1 MNEMAIVT
9 LQNTMHKEGMEDNG
23 DIGMYH
29 TNLFIKIRDKTF
41 GDVNDGFVSRG
52 SSPSLGCL
60 GQPY

>member
-9 LQNTMHKEGMEDNG
+9 LQNTMHKEEMEDNG
-23 DIGMYH
+23 DTGMYH

-52 SSPSLGCL
+52 SSSPLGCL